1 MRWLVNGIC
10 FSFSLFLQQQL
21 REKNKKSPSKTCCM
35 NSVFHLSAGGLKPEH
50 GEKHAEDKM
59 PRRAISF
66 SPLAFCVHWFT
77 FSSES
82 IFSLTSLPGGESNY
96 RLFVMHSAWMVE
108 LILESHLWKGL
119 AYILF
124 EQCLSQPDFGK
135 MSRIQIH
142 LTVTVVISGEL
153 MKRQLFYLLL
163 NTKSQLDNS
172 WWNLSKWLMHTRGC
186 YTHAREHILAKTHP
200 DDMLKRTHRRAL
212 MLKLFCFQSTL

>member
-50 GEKHAEDKM
+50 GKKHAEDKM
-59 PRRAISF
+59 PRRAVSF

-82 IFSLTSLPGGESNY
+82 VFSLTSLPGGESNY

-172 WWNLSKWLMHTRGC
+172 W
-186 YTHAREHILAKTHP
+186 
-200 DDMLKRTHRRAL
+200 
-212 MLKLFCFQSTL
+212 

>member
-59 PRRAISF
+59 PRRAVSF

-96 RLFVMHSAWMVE
+96 RCLWCTRHGWWSSSWKVTYEKALHTSCLNSAFHSQT
-108 LILESHLWKGL
+108 L
-119 AYILF
+119 
-124 EQCLSQPDFGK
+124 GK
-135 MSRIQIH
+135 CQEFKF
-142 LTVTVVISGEL
+142 TW
-153 MKRQLFYLLL
+153 QLLL
-163 NTKSQLDNS
+163 
-172 WWNLSKWLMHTRGC
+172 
-186 YTHAREHILAKTHP
+186 
-200 DDMLKRTHRRAL
+200 
-212 MLKLFCFQSTL
+212 